1 MSEVRTSEQKVVDL
15 FRADEVK
22 LSDAIEKSI
31 LSGGFFAANS
41 KFYTKEVRL
50 LVWDMTMLFDGLT
63 RAERQGK
70 NLKARAVRSQI
81 IECKNKLKT
90 LAFCSL
96 I

>member
-50 LVWDMTMLFDGLT
+50 LVWDMTMLFDKLT
-63 RAERQGK
+63 QAETHPSMRMPARKIRA
-70 NLKARAVRSQI
+70 QI
-81 IECKNKLKT
+81 IECKNKLKE
-90 LAFCSL
+90 LAFW
-96 I
+96 